1 MSLATDILK
10 KHVKPPRHA
19 TRVQGPE
26 VYAYAKGYAWRRGA
40 GRHSGCNGTLTWL
53 IALAQIQTMI
63 REGVTELVWPWVDN
77 SPEMRTRQVAR
88 IHARAR
94 REGWVIT
101 TRQLV
106 SGLRITYKGE
116 RAKAHHRRTKR

>member
-10 KHVKPPRHA
+10 KHVKTPRHD
-19 TRVQGPE
+19 TRIQGHE
-26 VYAYAKGYAWRRGA
+26 AYAQGYAWRRGT
-40 GRHSGCNGTLTWL
+40 GRYSGCNGILTWL

-63 REGVTELVWPWVDN
+63 REGVTDLVWPWVDN

-101 TRQLV
+101 TRQQV
-106 SGLRITYKGE
+106 NGLHIEYKGE
-116 RAKAHHRRTKR
+116 RAKAHRRRVKR